1 VIYEVKPGQLEKVL
15 RQFKMDC
22 KGTIAEFKK
31 RMFFVGKSER
41 RRKEAA
47 KCTRKIR
54 QRQAKEADGRTP
66 LAR

>member
-1 VIYEVKPGQLEKVL
+1 MIYEVPPGGLEKVL

-22 KGTIAEFKK
+22 RGTIAEVKK
-31 RMFFVGKSER
+31 RMFFSSRSER

-54 QRQAKEADGRTP
+54 QRQAKDDGRTTQS
-66 LAR
+66 